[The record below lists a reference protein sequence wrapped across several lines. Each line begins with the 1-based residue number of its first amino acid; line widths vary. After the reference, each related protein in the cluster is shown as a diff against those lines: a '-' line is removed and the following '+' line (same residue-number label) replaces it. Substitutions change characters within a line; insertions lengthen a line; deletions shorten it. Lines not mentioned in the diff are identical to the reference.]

1 MFGDKYLIIPNN
13 TITIGKYAFSID
25 AMGLISDLEI
35 PGSAF
40 IDTDYLFLKLLF
52 CHWFTFWRNVLF
64 ASFMKRL

>member
-52 CHWFTFWRNVLF
+52 CH
-64 ASFMKRL
+64 